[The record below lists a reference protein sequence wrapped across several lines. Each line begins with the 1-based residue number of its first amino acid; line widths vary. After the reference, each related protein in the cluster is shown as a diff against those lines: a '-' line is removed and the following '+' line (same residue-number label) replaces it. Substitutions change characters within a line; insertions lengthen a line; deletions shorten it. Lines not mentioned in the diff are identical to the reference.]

1 MGSQSDNQSAGSH
14 KVVPTTAVSHVSRLA
29 TGESARQGPN
39 LAENPMLA
47 ELVSIGYESTGLA
60 LFDLLQVAQSQMS
73 YPLVILGRVDGES
86 LIVEAV
92 AGMSQSGLRP
102 GTRVDIATRFEAD
115 VVALRSPVSVP
126 DALSDEHFADRAR
139 RSNVGAYIGV
149 PIMFADGRLFGTLGA
164 YDPNPR
170 AIPKSD
176 IQLLKALARAASHE
190 IEKAANIESLTLP
203 GSAPWQKLAG
213 LSSALVEIWGD
224 LDESRRK
231 SLVAEIEQL
240 VCKFGEAIAE
250 PIPGGA
256 ESDNEVTAGISEEN
270 VWPAELDKVIA
281 RAPGL
286 LPNLPGPRL
295 RIKGTTGV
303 LIDMESR
310 TLERIIANLML
321 NAWRSAP
328 PNTRMTL
335 NAIRQGAWVEFSV
348 EDQSGLNTDENRPRR
363 LHPAGRGRIGLP
375 IVITLVEE
383 AGGTVQQEA
392 TEEGRRYTVRLPV
405 LRGID
410 EPEPVA
416 SVTPLR
422 PAQ

>member
-1 MGSQSDNQSAGSH
+1 MGSRSDNQIAGSH
-14 KVVPTTAVSHVSRLA
+14 EIVPRFPVSYVSRLA
-29 TGESARQGPN
+29 TGERARQGLN
-39 LAENPMLA
+39 LAENPKLA

-73 YPLVILGRVDGES
+73 YPLVIMGRLDEDS
-86 LIVEAV
+86 LVVEAV

-102 GTRVDIATRFEAD
+102 GTAVDLASRFEAD

-126 DALSDEHFADRAR
+126 DALSDDHFADRGR

-176 IQLLKALARAASHE
+176 IQLMKALARAAAHE
-190 IEKAANIESLTLP
+190 IEKTTNIESLTLP

-213 LSSALVEIWGD
+213 LASALVEIWSD
-224 LDESRRK
+224 LDESKRNAF
-231 SLVAEIEQL
+231 SAEIENL
-240 VCKFGEAIAE
+240 ADKFGETIAE
-250 PIPGGA
+250 PVARGA
-256 ESDNEVTAGISEEN
+256 EPDQEPSASLPEEN
-270 VWPAELDKVIA
+270 VWPAELDRVIA
-281 RAPGL
+281 RAPEL
-286 LPNLPGPRL
+286 LPNLPGPRV
-295 RIKGTTGV
+295 RIEGDTGV
-303 LIDMESR
+303 LVDMESR
-310 TLERIIANLML
+310 ILERIVANLML

-335 NAIRQGAWVEFSV
+335 RAIRHGAWVEFSV
-348 EDQSGLNTDENRPRR
+348 EDQSGLSADESRPRR

-375 IVITLVEE
+375 IVMTLVEE
-383 AGGTVQQEA
+383 AGGSVQQEA

-405 LRGID
+405 LRGVD
-410 EPEPVA
+410 EPIA

-422 PAQ
+422 PVE

>member
-1 MGSQSDNQSAGSH
+1 MGSRSDNQIAGSH
-14 KVVPTTAVSHVSRLA
+14 EVVPRFPVSHVSRLA
-29 TGESARQGPN
+29 TGESARQGLN
-39 LAENPMLA
+39 LAENPKLA

-60 LFDLLQVAQSQMS
+60 LFDLLQVAQSQTS
-73 YPLVILGRVDGES
+73 YPLVIMGRIDGES

-102 GTRVDIATRFEAD
+102 GTTVDIATRFEAD

-126 DALSDEHFADRAR
+126 DAISDEHFADRAR
-139 RSNVGAYIGV
+139 RSNVGAYLGV

-176 IQLLKALARAASHE
+176 VQLLKALARAAAHE
-190 IEKAANIESLTLP
+190 IEKAASIESLTLP

-213 LSSALVEIWGD
+213 LAAALAETWGD
-224 LDESRRK
+224 LDEPRRN
-231 SLVAEIEQL
+231 SLASEIEEL
-240 VCKFGEAIAE
+240 ASKFGDAIAE
-250 PIPGGA
+250 PIARGA
-256 ESDNEVTAGISEEN
+256 DTDQDAEAEVPEEN
-270 VWPAELDKVIA
+270 VWPAELDRVIS
-281 RAPGL
+281 RAPEL

-295 RIKGTTGV
+295 RIEGNTRV

-310 TLERIIANLML
+310 ILERIVANLML

-335 NAIRQGAWVEFSV
+335 HAIRHGAWVEFSV
-348 EDQSGLNTDENRPRR
+348 EDQSGLNADESRPRR
-363 LHPAGRGRIGLP
+363 LHPAGRSRIGLP
-375 IVITLVEE
+375 IVMTLVEE
-383 AGGTVQQEA
+383 AGGSVQQEA

-405 LRGID
+405 LRGTD

-422 PAQ
+422 PAD